1 MRVPPPPSNL
11 HVLEEDENLPKVT
24 DYKTSIG
31 RRWSRAKLI
40 KQNRLAHD
48 AQCTGRRSLFDLF
61 VVLFFTLSF
70 CHFRC
75 VEICDKYDTYYV

>member
-1 MRVPPPPSNL
+1 
-11 HVLEEDENLPKVT
+11 VLEEDENLPKVT